1 MNPATYR
8 KDLTAQIIRQ
18 LETGTAPWQK
28 PWNPDLAPLHGT
40 PHNAM
45 TERPYHGGN
54 QLWLTCQ
61 GYADPR
67 WCTYRQAKEQGWQVR
82 KGEHSTAI
90 EYWQWSERQK
100 DEAGK
105 FVEVKL
111 DQPRVFYANVF
122 NASQME
128 NVPEARPVSLQW
140 QPEEAAERILV
151 ASRADIRYDKTDT
164 AFYSPRHDT
173 IHLPPKVMFSDAQAF
188 YGVALHELGH
198 WSGHPSRLNRDLAHR
213 FGSEGYARE
222 ELRAELA
229 SFFVAS
235 RLGIQ
240 HDPGQHAAY
249 VDSWIKA
256 LQEDHNEIFRAAK
269 DAEKITEFVLA
280 FQQER
285 TQHQDITAVETATR
299 SSEMFGSPKSGP
311 VRQSKKEVELEC

>member
-40 PHNAM
+40 PHNAV

-67 WCTYRQAKEQGWQVR
+67 WCTYRQAQEQGWQVR

-122 NASQME
+122 NAGQIE
-128 NVPEARPVSLQW
+128 GVPEARPVSLQW

-173 IHLPPKVMFSDAQAF
+173 IHLPPKMMFPDAQAF

-269 DAEKITEFVLA
+269 DAEKITEYVLA

-285 TQHQDITAVETATR
+285 TQHQDIKAVETGTR
-299 SSEMFGSPKSGP
+299 SSETFGSPKPGL
-311 VRQSKKEVELEC
+311 VRQTRKEVELEC